1 MAVPTT
7 AVNLTTLT
15 EAQNIG
21 SENVHTRTP
30 RQSVHRVRQIPVAP
44 VTTRHTPREGQNS
57 NSQTVC
63 HTPSGLPTKVNR
75 SRPQNLTDSSD
86 SDTDSGAST
95 SDSSDCSD

>member
-1 MAVPTT
+1 MTTATSPTT
-7 AVNLTTLT
+7 TVNPTTLS

-21 SENVHTRTP
+21 SQIVNTRTP
-30 RQSVHRVRQIPVAP
+30 RQSVHSARQTPVAP
-44 VTTRHTPREGQNS
+44 VIRHTPCEGRNS

-63 HTPSGLPTKVNR
+63 YTPSGLPTKINR

-95 SDSSDCSD
+95 SDHSD